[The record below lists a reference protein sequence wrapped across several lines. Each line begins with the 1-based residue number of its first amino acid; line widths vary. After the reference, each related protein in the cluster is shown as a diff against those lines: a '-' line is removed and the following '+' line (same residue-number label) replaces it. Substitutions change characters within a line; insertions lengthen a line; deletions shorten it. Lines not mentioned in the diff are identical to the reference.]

1 MENSKT
7 THTIQELLDEVATM
21 KAIKEDLPV
30 KYGFMVLQLLQR
42 LEDYL
47 SKILTLET
55 EQTPNPKNKKRNANH
70 KR

>member
-7 THTIQELLDEVATM
+7 IHTIQELLDEVATM
-21 KAIKEDLPV
+21 KVINEDLPV
-30 KYGFMVLQLLQR
+30 KYSFVVLQYLQK

-55 EQTPNPKNKKRNANH
+55 EQTTNLKNKKRNANH